1 MHINCLPHTEVLY
14 IYISHAISYNHHII
28 LYHSSQT
35 KMDNK
40 LQMVTLLMMLLIF
53 ASGVAVCDAEG
64 KKKNCYR
71 HRMTSRCMDEEICE
85 ARACAI
91 SCQGAEDFQCGDNA
105 GNRLDRCYCL
115 YGCNSTSPAAPPP
128 PPPPHRVFPRR
139 CILNHLA
146 T

>member
-1 MHINCLPHTEVLY
+1 
-14 IYISHAISYNHHII
+14 
-28 LYHSSQT
+28 
-35 KMDNK
+35 MDNK
-40 LQMVTLLMMLLIF
+40 LQMVTLLMLLLIF

-64 KKKNCYR
+64 KKKNCR
-71 HRMTSRCMDEEICE
+71 QWISSKCMDEEICE

-105 GNRLDRCYCL
+105 GNRLDKCYCL
-115 YGCNSTSPAAPPP
+115 YGCNSTSTAAAPPP
-128 PPPPHRVFPRR
+128 PPRRFFPRR